1 MSAIII
7 GREEQDNELPPPTPV
22 LRAAALSTLQTP
34 ASRRQDLHVE
44 EDEVLQLPDRIPV
57 PDPRISLV
65 WFLERIRD
73 VASLSQDEAD
83 SILTTLNE
91 EMRSVEDDSL
101 SPDDLKDTISEIFSL
116 THEGKVPKFHAEFG
130 QVGAFG
136 ARASTPWS
144 AVARTCCFV
153 RHSDTLLTP
162 AEAHK
167 RQHKH
172 GQRKDLPLLTWMT
185 QNKKPGQDAENGRLE
200 AFAAPP
206 RPV

>member
-136 ARASTPWS
+136 ARASTP
-144 AVARTCCFV
+144 
-153 RHSDTLLTP
+153 
-162 AEAHK
+162 
-167 RQHKH
+167 
-172 GQRKDLPLLTWMT
+172 
-185 QNKKPGQDAENGRLE
+185 
-200 AFAAPP
+200 
-206 RPV
+206 